1 MYSGQIESRGPR
13 YCPSI
18 EDKVVRFGERD
29 GHQIFLEPEGFDD
42 ETIYPNGISTSLPAD
57 VQEALVATIPGL
69 EHARI
74 IRHGYAIEYDHI
86 DPTELKPTLET
97 KRVVGL
103 FLAGQING
111 TTGYE
116 EAAAQGLLAGLNAAR
131 RAGGSDGVA
140 IDRAQAYLGVMI
152 DDLVTRGV
160 TEPYRMFTSR
170 AEYRL
175 SLRADN
181 ADQRLTP
188 LGLFLGL
195 VGRTRAA
202 TFAEKSHALDRAQ
215 EIARGLSL
223 TPNEAARHGIH
234 INHDGI
240 RRNAIELL
248 AHPGVD
254 MAMLGRIWPELAA
267 LSPAVARQVEIDAK
281 YAVYL
286 ERQEADIEALRRD
299 ESIALPDDL
308 DYEFSGLSNELRER
322 LRLTRPA
329 TLGQASRVE
338 GITPAALTLLL
349 AEVRRRELGRSD
361 AA

>member
-1 MYSGQIESRGPR
+1 
-13 YCPSI
+13 
-18 EDKVVRFGERD
+18 
-29 GHQIFLEPEGFDD
+29 
-42 ETIYPNGISTSLPAD
+42 
-57 VQEALVATIPGL
+57 
-69 EHARI
+69 
-74 IRHGYAIEYDHI
+74 
-86 DPTELKPTLET
+86 
-97 KRVVGL
+97 
-103 FLAGQING
+103 
-111 TTGYE
+111 
-116 EAAAQGLLAGLNAAR
+116 
-131 RAGGSDGVA
+131 
-140 IDRAQAYLGVMI
+140 
-152 DDLVTRGV
+152 
-160 TEPYRMFTSR
+160 MFTSR

-188 LGLFLGL
+188 LGLSLGL
-195 VGRTRAA
+195 VGKERAA
-202 TFAEKSHALDRAQ
+202 AFADKSHALDRAK

-234 INHDGI
+234 INRDGI
-240 RRNAIELL
+240 RRNALDLL

-254 MAMLGRIWPELAA
+254 MMTLGRIWPELAA
-267 LSPAVARQVEIDAK
+267 LSLAVARQVETDAK

-299 ESIALPDDL
+299 EAIALPHDL
-308 DYEFSGLSNELRER
+308 DYQFSGLSNELRER

-349 AEVRRRELGRSD
+349 AEVRRRELSGSN